1 MKGQGFIG
9 KLITQVAAVGVEK
22 EEGGINVGSQK
33 EEESIVVGVEK
44 LGGPFVGDKGGGRR
58 TFCRRW
64 KCCTFG
70 GLIL

>member
-1 MKGQGFIG
+1 M
-9 KLITQVAAVGVEK
+9 GVEK
-22 EEGGINVGSQK
+22 EEGGINVGSEK

-64 KCCTFG
+64 KSCTFG

>member
-1 MKGQGFIG
+1 MKGQNFIG
-9 KLITQVAAVGVEK
+9 KVMKITAVVFEK
-22 EEGGINVGSQK
+22 KEGGIDVGFQK

>member
-22 EEGGINVGSQK
+22 EEGEINVGSQK

-44 LGGPFVGDKGGGRR
+44 LGGPFVGAKGGGRR

-64 KCCTFG
+64 KSCTEH
-70 GLIL
+70 LVV